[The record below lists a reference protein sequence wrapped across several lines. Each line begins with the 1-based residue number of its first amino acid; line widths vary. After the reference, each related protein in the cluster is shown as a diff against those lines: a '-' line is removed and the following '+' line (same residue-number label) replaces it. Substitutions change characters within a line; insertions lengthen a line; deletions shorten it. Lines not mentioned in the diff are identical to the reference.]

1 MTDDGLSADCNTNL
15 RKTTLY
21 ESISFSWLSL
31 SHSFHKC
38 DAAIFF
44 RFLGPLCHLCDHFG
58 PKRVMHG
65 SIAYSTVGL
74 SAIVR
79 SPIGLITVCFFTSIL
94 GATFVPCQFWT
105 TRMFSK
111 NIVGSATAVIGGL
124 GVLVLLFIFLA

>member
-1 MTDDGLSADCNTNL
+1 MTDDGLSADCQGKRPYMRASHFHGFNPCRNL
-15 RKTTLY
+15 KWR
-21 ESISFSWLSL
+21 
-31 SHSFHKC
+31 C
-38 DAAIFF
+38 DATIFF
-44 RFLGPLCHLCDHFG
+44 RFLGPLCHLCDRFG

-79 SPIGLITVCFFTSIL
+79 SPIGLITVCFFISIL
-94 GATFVPCQFWT
+94 GATFVPCH
-105 TRMFSK
+105 SK